1 MQKYEINIIL
11 MKIREKIF
19 FKAFIAAMLIF
30 GINGSA
36 KAQIDVKQD
45 TIECHIIG
53 FNIGLRMPS
62 SHISIGTA
70 PDGSVSTD
78 ATMSALYKSPW
89 MDYGVNCIYKYK
101 SNWLVSYDMNLWFG
115 NDNLRNRVER
125 MGSVFSR
132 DSIVIGSNGTDA
144 TVTCFN
150 RGFGLMG
157 GVGKIFTVD
166 PEKNPNSG
174 ILARLNAGYMRQQTI
189 FMINYEHAPQ
199 IDGDYANLYDHQRH
213 GLMLSQSVGYWYM
226 STRANLVNLYV
237 ELGVSECWSR
247 STRDYTI
254 DNVLG
259 LHGPDQNRYF
269 DLMYTLKFSWMFPLK
284 GKTAHDYYFY

>member
-1 MQKYEINIIL
+1 

-19 FKAFIAAMLIF
+19 FKAFITAMLIF

-157 GVGKIFTVD
+157 GVGKIFTVN

-189 FMINYEHAPQ
+189 FMINDVNAPQ
-199 IDGDYANLYDHQRH
+199 IDDDYALLYDHQRRGWMLTE
-213 GLMLSQSVGYWYM
+213 GLGFWFM
-226 STRANLVNLYV
+226 SNNLNLVNFS
-237 ELGVSECWSR
+237 VSFEVSQCWSR
-247 STRDYTI
+247 STRDYMI
-254 DNVLG
+254 DNFLG
-259 LHGPDQNRYF
+259 LSGKDNNRYF
-269 DLMYTLKFSWMFPLK
+269 DLLYTLKFCWMFPLK
-284 GKTAHDYYFY
+284 GKTARDYYYF